1 MSRHAFGTAI
11 AFLLLGSAGFA
22 QPPQPRAQTPA
33 PAEKAPSAPS
43 APAPKPAEAPQPQGQ
58 PVNVKLDFT
67 ITDQLGTGEPAKRTV
82 TLLVAD
88 RSGGSLR
95 SSGNN
100 IRAVLN
106 VDATPQILTNGN
118 IKVQLGLEYNPRQP
132 PTTRPVLKSDTGET
146 VQMPGEGGSTLNQRV
161 AIILVPGKPLI
172 LSQAAD
178 PLSDRKITVEVRAEI
193 LK

>member
-1 MSRHAFGTAI
+1 MSRATAAVCVLALSI
-11 AFLLLGSAGFA
+11 AANAAA
-22 QPPQPRAQTPA
+22 QQVETSRPPAAAAPKPA
-33 PAEKAPSAPS
+33 PAE
-43 APAPKPAEAPQPQGQ
+43 APAPGQ

-82 TLLVAD
+82 TVIVAD
-88 RSGGSLR
+88 RSSGSIR

-100 IRAVLN
+100 IRAMLN
-106 VDATPQILTNGN
+106 VDATPQILSNGN
-118 IKVQLGLEYNPRQP
+118 IKVQVSLEYNPRQP
-132 PTTRPVLKSDTGET
+132 SMTKPVVKTPTGET
-146 VQMPGEGGSTLNQRV
+146 VELPLEGGSTLNQRATIV
-161 AIILVPGKPLI
+161 LVPGRPLI